1 MWWMPWVDDTPDR
14 NPSRQVDSKVN
25 QLLAPLINFYLCQF
39 FICQKNPCK
48 FSLLRENE
56 RGKKSRKVSAGHTHG
71 FWWQATDWIGGIAK
85 NLFSTQTGVVDSHS
99 VAIAS
104 WCPISCE
111 NVMQRCLYV
120 QVLSISVYL
129 ILERPAEAG
138 YVVYAL
144 MQLPPRLL
152 MMRQPS
158 SCWERHRSTGSTTH
172 VFGTGRGP
180 WLCERRDIQHI

>member
-48 FSLLRENE
+48 LSLLRENE
-56 RGKKSRKVSAGHTHG
+56 QGKKSRKVSAGHTHG

-104 WCPISCE
+104 WCPISCG
-111 NVMQRCLYV
+111 NVMQRCLYFLF
-120 QVLSISVYL
+120 LSIWFWSGQLKQVMLY
-129 ILERPAEAG
+129 
-138 YVVYAL
+138 

-158 SCWERHRSTGSTTH
+158 SCWERHRGTGSTTH

-180 WLCERRDIQHI
+180 WLCQRRDIQHI

>member
-56 RGKKSRKVSAGHTHG
+56 QGKKSRKVSAGHTHG

-104 WCPISCE
+104 WCPISCG
-111 NVMQRCLYV
+111 NVMQRCFCMYKYFLF
-120 QVLSISVYL
+120 LSIWFWSDQLKQVMLY
-129 ILERPAEAG
+129 
-138 YVVYAL
+138 

-158 SCWERHRSTGSTTH
+158 SC
-172 VFGTGRGP
+172 
-180 WLCERRDIQHI
+180 